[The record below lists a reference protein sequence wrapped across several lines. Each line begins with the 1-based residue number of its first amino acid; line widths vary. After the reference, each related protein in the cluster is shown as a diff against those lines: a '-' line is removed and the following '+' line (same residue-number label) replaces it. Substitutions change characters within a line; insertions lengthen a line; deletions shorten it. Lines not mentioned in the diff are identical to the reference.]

1 MSPDPA
7 AARDARISY
16 RVCSA
21 CQASVEGNMTMSVST
36 QWRDSTAVVVPVGE
50 IDMVSGPAVAYE
62 IDAAVEATDVQ
73 LIVVDLAQVSFL
85 DSSGIGV
92 LLKGRR
98 QADEHGKTY
107 RVTGAG
113 GFVLQI
119 LDMTGVW
126 SHLSGQADS
135 AP

>member
-1 MSPDPA
+1 
-7 AARDARISY
+7 
-16 RVCSA
+16 
-21 CQASVEGNMTMSVST
+21 MSVST
-36 QWRDSTAVVVPVGE
+36 QWQDSTALVVPVGE
-50 IDMVSGPAVAYE
+50 IDMVSGPTVAQE
-62 IDAAVEATDVQ
+62 IDAAVDASDVT
-73 LIVVDLAQVSFL
+73 LIVVDLSQVSFL

-107 RVTGAG
+107 QVTGAA

-119 LDMTGVW
+119 LEMTGVW

-135 AP
+135 GP

>member
-1 MSPDPA
+1 
-7 AARDARISY
+7 
-16 RVCSA
+16 
-21 CQASVEGNMTMSVST
+21 MSVST
-36 QWRDSTAVVVPVGE
+36 QWRDSTAVVVPIGE
-50 IDMVSGPAVAYE
+50 IDMVSGVTVAHE
-62 IDAAVEATDVQ
+62 IDAAVESADVQ
-73 LIVVDLAQVSFL
+73 VIVVDLAQVSFL

-98 QADEHGKTY
+98 QADEHGKSY
-107 RVTGAG
+107 QVIGAA

-135 AP
+135 GR